1 MISHRIAQKGLSLI
15 ELIIALAISSFLIL
29 GVTQIYIDNKRSAL
43 FQQSQ
48 AVNQESARFA
58 EMIINDHLGKA
69 GFRRAPDQALEFAF
83 PAAGANADCKAFA
96 LGSSA
101 TGLASGTGIC
111 LRYQPLVSGEPDCTG
126 SASKAFNDT
135 LPFSSSRELAVIAI
149 RHAPD
154 ESRLECKNL
163 NPDSGTAGYVTLLE
177 GVADF
182 RLDYGV
188 GPADLFTKELRSTGD
203 RFVAAANWTASSG
216 PIRAARYSV
225 LLASRP
231 NQRTGESKI
240 FNDWVSNSEAAAATR
255 LNAADENQ
263 IYQVAT
269 STQTLRNLMP

>member
-1 MISHRIAQKGLSLI
+1 MISNRTVQRGLSLI

-58 EMIINDHLGKA
+58 ETIINDHLGKA

-83 PAAGANADCKAFA
+83 PAVAANADCKAFA
-96 LGSSA
+96 RGAAA
-101 TGLASGTGIC
+101 TGLATGTGIC
-111 LRYQPLVSGEPDCTG
+111 LRYQPLVSGEVDCTG
-126 SASKAFNDT
+126 SPSKAFNDT
-135 LPFSSSRELAVIAI
+135 QPFSSSRELAVIAI
-149 RHAPD
+149 RYVP
-154 ESRLECKNL
+154 EQSRLECKNL
-163 NPDSGTAGYVTLLE
+163 NPNTGTAGYVTLLE

-182 RLDYGV
+182 RFDYGV
-188 GPADLFTKELRSTGD
+188 GPADLFTKELRSSGD

-231 NQRTGESKI
+231 NQRTGDSKI
-240 FNDWVSNSEAAAATR
+240 FNDWVATADTVNAAR
-255 LNAADENQ
+255 LNAQDDNQ